1 VSPPGTPVL
10 WLWVTRAILQ
20 NDRVEDFSA
29 DDAAP
34 PREGRRAGTDLQIHE
49 RLFHHQIVT
58 AWASHDEV
66 GFCRTATASECLSPN
81 PSQIP
86 ERVEARG
93 RPSSVANKPLLR
105 GSHASRL
112 TDRRLNLDLRALDRR
127 QLTGSLRLH
136 QPGIIGIYQLL
147 ARVRIL

>member
-10 WLWVTRAILQ
+10 WLWVTRPILQ
-20 NDRVEDFSA
+20 NDRVEDFPA

-66 GFCRTATASECLSPN
+66 GFCRTATRTGRYCVGMRVAS
-81 PSQIP
+81 
-86 ERVEARG
+86 
-93 RPSSVANKPLLR
+93 
-105 GSHASRL
+105 
-112 TDRRLNLDLRALDRR
+112 
-127 QLTGSLRLH
+127 LTGGS
-136 QPGIIGIYQLL
+136 
-147 ARVRIL
+147 ILI